1 MQGGIINVSW
11 QEVLVDVSFVRGHC
25 GAYRDKQLGI
35 CLSAVPRQCYAFF
48 FSLSPMMLCK
58 GVKKKTYDLGTAVNH
73 IHLQV
78 FKYFFSQI
86 PQMLVPSFMIQVYVS
101 FTM

>member
-1 MQGGIINVSW
+1 MQGGIINESW

-58 GVKKKTYDLGTAVNH
+58 GVKKKTSDLGTDVNH

-78 FKYFFSQI
+78 FKYFLAKSPKCWFPLS
-86 PQMLVPSFMIQVYVS
+86 
-101 FTM
+101 

>member
-1 MQGGIINVSW
+1 M
-11 QEVLVDVSFVRGHC
+11 FV
-25 GAYRDKQLGI
+25 
-35 CLSAVPRQCYAFF
+35 CLFF
-48 FSLSPMMLCK
+48 FLQPYDVMQRGK
-58 GVKKKTYDLGTAVNH
+58 KKKTSDLGTDVNH

-78 FKYFFSQI
+78 SVFFSQI

>member
-35 CLSAVPRQCYAFF
+35 CLSAVPRQCYTFF
-48 FSLSPMMLCK
+48 FPPLSPMMLCK
-58 GVKKKTYDLGTAVNH
+58 GVKKKTSDVGTDVNH

-78 FKYFFSQI
+78 SVFF
-86 PQMLVPSFMIQVYVS
+86 
-101 FTM
+101 